1 MQWKSPSCKSPV
13 TSGFDSRPDPV
24 LTQFQDVAKRPGA
37 RPKTG
42 SKVLFVSAEQV
53 VRQAIASLE
62 ADRPLVIAELAMKFA
77 MLVSRLM
84 PMSVLRLLFRLSL
97 RQN

>member
-1 MQWKSPSCKSPV
+1 V
-13 TSGFDSRPDPV
+13 F
-24 LTQFQDVAKRPGA
+24 TQFQDVAKRPGA

-42 SKVLFVSAEQV
+42 SKVLFVSVEQV

-62 ADRPLVIAELAMKFA
+62 EDQPLVIPGLAMKFA

-84 PMSVLRLLFRLSL
+84 PIPVLRLLFRFSL